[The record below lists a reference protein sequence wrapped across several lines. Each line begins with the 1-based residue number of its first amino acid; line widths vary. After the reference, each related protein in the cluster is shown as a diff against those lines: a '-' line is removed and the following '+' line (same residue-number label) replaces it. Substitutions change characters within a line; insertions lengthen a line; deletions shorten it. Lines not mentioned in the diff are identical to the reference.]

1 MGASLLEAHLRAM
14 TLTSEPRP
22 QDTAGQE
29 RFRTITSSYYRG
41 AQGIILVYDVA
52 NRESFDALPKW
63 FSELETY
70 VSSAVVKIIVGNK
83 VDKVRLLC
91 GPSFRLP
98 SCWISAHHTLACPLL
113 PHHCRL
119 PLARAALTHH
129 TSTRHAGTHACR
141 SSRAK

>member
-1 MGASLLEAHLRAM
+1 MPRA
-14 TLTSEPRP
+14 THPRDTR

-83 VDKVRLLC
+83 VDKVRLPLC
-91 GPSFRLP
+91 VCPHP
-98 SCWISAHHTLACPLL
+98 SCVRANWHAPYVTTHAAPIRMRAPVLVRAPPSLL
-113 PHHCRL
+113 PT
-119 PLARAALTHH
+119 P
-129 TSTRHAGTHACR
+129 
-141 SSRAK
+141 

>member
-1 MGASLLEAHLRAM
+1 MR
-14 TLTSEPRP
+14 T

-41 AQGIILVYDVA
+41 AQGVILVYDVA

-83 VDKVRLLC
+83 VDKVRRVRLLGRC
-91 GPSFRLP
+91 GAPIHNRYYP
-98 SCWISAHHTLACPLL
+98 
-113 PHHCRL
+113 
-119 PLARAALTHH
+119 
-129 TSTRHAGTHACR
+129 
-141 SSRAK
+141 SSR